1 MVGLPLTSLTKEEV
15 KVENTKPLEGDVEG
29 VEGDGGE
36 DEGEEEEGGD
46 GVVEREGVEVLK
58 PVECRVW
65 VRDCV

>member
-1 MVGLPLTSLTKEEV
+1 MTSLTKEEV

-46 GVVEREGVEVLK
+46 VVVEREGVEVLK
-58 PVECRVW
+58 PVE
-65 VRDCV
+65 